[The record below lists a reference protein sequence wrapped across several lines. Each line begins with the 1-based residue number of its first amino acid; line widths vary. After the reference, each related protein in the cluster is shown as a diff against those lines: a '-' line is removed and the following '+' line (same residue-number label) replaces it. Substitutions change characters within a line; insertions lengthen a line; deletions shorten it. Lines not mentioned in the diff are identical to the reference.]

1 MLCLS
6 GFFLLSCEKDSST
19 AARNTV
25 FQNSSNILEEV
36 SMLIN
41 LKTND
46 SSYVVV
52 NKIDSVFIKV
62 GELFEVK
69 TSSTT
74 IDTANFNTYQDGD
87 FRVTNKKLNYLVIAR
102 PSLEPQDFNTAGEY
116 ADYLNKLLELKAGEY
131 VCLIE
136 SIWVTLSNGNKQQY
150 FPHIY
155 SNFTVNQDAVSA
167 FAGEIT
173 IEI

>member
-1 MLCLS
+1 MKS
-6 GFFLLSCEKDSST
+6 QRREK
-19 AARNTV
+19 
-25 FQNSSNILEEV
+25 L
-36 SMLIN
+36 
-41 LKTND
+41 
-46 SSYVVV
+46 
-52 NKIDSVFIKV
+52 
-62 GELFEVK
+62 
-69 TSSTT
+69 
-74 IDTANFNTYQDGD
+74 
-87 FRVTNKKLNYLVIAR
+87 IAR